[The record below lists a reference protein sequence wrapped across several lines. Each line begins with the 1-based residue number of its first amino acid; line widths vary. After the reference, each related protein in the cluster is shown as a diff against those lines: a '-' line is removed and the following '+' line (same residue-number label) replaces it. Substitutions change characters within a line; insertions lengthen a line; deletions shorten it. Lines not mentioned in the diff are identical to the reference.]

1 MDKSRALK
9 LLQDSRER
17 IDSIDEELLSL
28 ISKRTALSRDIIKAK
43 IILDI
48 DIHDPKRE
56 EHIQKKAKNIARK
69 NNIDEE
75 GLRQIMKILT
85 DLNKKEQEEI
95 LRRKYNGKY

>member
-9 LLQDSRER
+9 LLHDSRER

-43 IILDI
+43 IFLDI
-48 DIHDPKRE
+48 DIHDPDRE
-56 EHIQKKAKNIARK
+56 EHIHKKAKNMARE

-75 GLRQIMKILT
+75 GLSQIMKILT

-95 LRRKYNGKY
+95 LRRKNNGKY

>member
-17 IDSIDEELLSL
+17 IDRIDEELIIL
-28 ISKRTALSRDIIKAK
+28 ISERTALARDIIEAK
-43 IILDI
+43 IFLGIEIQDTQ
-48 DIHDPKRE
+48 RE
-56 EHIQKKAKNIARK
+56 EYIQKKAIDLARE

-75 GLRQIMKILT
+75 SLTQIMKILT

-95 LRRKYNGKY
+95 LRRK